1 LPSKSVDFGD
11 LIRDRKL
18 CGYPKAADSLE
29 SPDEIR
35 TRRTFRS
42 RFARSIA
49 AQRKQTMDHIG
60 AAFAVVA
67 LVIAE
72 LATLKID
79 AVNRKLHN
87 RELAAA

>member
-1 LPSKSVDFGD
+1 
-11 LIRDRKL
+11 
-18 CGYPKAADSLE
+18 
-29 SPDEIR
+29 
-35 TRRTFRS
+35 
-42 RFARSIA
+42 
-49 AQRKQTMDHIG
+49 MDHIG